1 MDWRSAHREA
11 MVIAFEAHEDLAIDT
26 FARIDVFDAMAASG
40 LRLVFRDLQDSAALY
55 LPAHLGGTPGAIIKA
70 QHPLALQRYSGAHE
84 YGHHLFGH
92 GEQIDRN
99 SEPRGTGAA
108 LAPAEKLAE
117 AFASWFLMPPEAVD
131 AVLERIGI
139 TDIARPHDA
148 YALALRLGTSF
159 SATCTHL
166 PSLKLVPGGT
176 AEQWRAL
183 ALKGIKQELTTSP
196 PPGGWK
202 NDVWVLGPEDASV
215 ELVVRAGD
223 RLLLDLPAWDID
235 HAPHQATVTRIEPT
249 DLLSSPRWQV
259 DLPPDMPPG
268 PTRLSLRDPS
278 TTVTFT
284 LCVEQP
290 RRGRYVRTIALA
302 R

>member
-11 MVIAFEAHEDLAIDT
+11 MIVAFEAHEDLAIDT

-40 LRLVFRDLQDSAALY
+40 LRLVFRDLQESAALY
-55 LPAHLGGTPGAIIKA
+55 LPANLGGTPGAIINA
-70 QHPLALQRYSGAHE
+70 LHPLALQRYSGAHE

-99 SEPRGTGAA
+99 SEPRGPGAA

-117 AFASWFLMPPEAVD
+117 AFAAWFLMPPEAAD
-131 AVLERIGI
+131 AVLDRLGI
-139 TDIARPHDA
+139 TQIARPLDA

-166 PSLKLVPGGT
+166 PSLKLVPGPT
-176 AEQWRAL
+176 AEQWRGL
-183 ALKGIKQELTTSP
+183 ALKAIKQELTASP

-202 NDVWVLGPEDASV
+202 NDVWFLSRDDAGA
-215 ELVVRAGD
+215 ELVVRSGD
-223 RLLLDLPAWDID
+223 RLLIDLPAWDVD
-235 HAPHQATVTRIEPT
+235 HAPDRATVTRVEPT
-249 DLLSSPRWQV
+249 DLLSQPQWQV
-259 DLPPDMPPG
+259 DLPFHTPPG
-268 PTRLSLRDPS
+268 SARLSLRDPS
-278 TTVTFT
+278 TTLTFS
-284 LCVEQP
+284 LRVEHP
-290 RRGRYVRTIALA
+290 RRGRYVQTLALA

>member
-1 MDWRSAHREA
+1 MDWRTAHREA
-11 MVIAFEAHEDLAIDT
+11 MIVAFEAHESLAIDT

-40 LRLVFRDLQDSAALY
+40 LRLVFRDLKDSAALY
-55 LPAHLGGTPGAIIKA
+55 FPARLGGTPGAIINA
-70 QHPLALQRYSGAHE
+70 LHPLALQRYSAAHE

-92 GEQIDRN
+92 GEQIVRN
-99 SEPRGTGAA
+99 AEPRATGSP
-108 LAPAEKLAE
+108 LAPVEKLAE
-117 AFASWFLMPPEAVD
+117 AFAAWFLMPPEAAD
-131 AVLERIGI
+131 AALERLGI
-139 TDIARPHDA
+139 SQITRSLDA

-183 ALKGIKQELTTSP
+183 ALKSLKQELTASP

-202 NDVWVLGPEDASV
+202 NDVWVLGAEDASV

-223 RLLLDLPAWDID
+223 RLLIDLPAWDID
-235 HAPHQATVTRIEPT
+235 HPPHRAAVSRIEPT
-249 DLLSSPRWQV
+249 DLLSPPRWQV
-259 DLPPDMPPG
+259 DLPPDTTSG
-268 PTRLSLRDPS
+268 PTRLSLRDDS

-284 LCVEQP
+284 LSVERP
-290 RRGRYVRTIALA
+290 RRGRYVRTVGLA